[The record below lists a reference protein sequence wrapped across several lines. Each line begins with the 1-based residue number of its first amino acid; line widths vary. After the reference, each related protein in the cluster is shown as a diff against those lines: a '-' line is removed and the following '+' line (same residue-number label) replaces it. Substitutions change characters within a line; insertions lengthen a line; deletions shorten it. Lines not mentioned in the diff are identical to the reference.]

1 MRSSTLRMRGTG
13 DAHVKTL
20 TGRNGLPTHARA
32 TQAQRYRPPVTSP
45 PPPPRHTHS
54 PEVGGEEEAK
64 PKAAWIGA
72 PQSLVRDTTPL
83 SERTEQEPRNAR
95 GRKRAFHPP
104 SRVGLQRS
112 CRRGTREE
120 EGPAL
125 GWRAHN
131 AIVSAN
137 KTHPHAY
144 TRAGHTISRAR
155 EGEEATLS
163 TRLGDGDSTQSQ
175 KKKQASAVF
184 WRRLDSWTTNGIEL
198 ESSTD
203 MRIPQKNHA
212 G

>member
-1 MRSSTLRMRGTG
+1 MAMEVCRPRAPKTEHVACRAMRCRQRRTNDADGISWPSSIGFLRKAVSKDTFVRRT
-13 DAHVKTL
+13 
-20 TGRNGLPTHARA
+20 PTC
-32 TQAQRYRPPVTSP
+32 
-45 PPPPRHTHS
+45 
-54 PEVGGEEEAK
+54 
-64 PKAAWIGA
+64 
-72 PQSLVRDTTPL
+72 LNPL

-95 GRKRAFHPP
+95 GRKRASHPP

-137 KTHPHAY
+137 KTHPHAS
-144 TRAGHTISRAR
+144 TQAGHTISRAR